1 MITVHKII
9 SRYLT
14 FTLSLTVWLIPVF
27 VPAQVSD
34 DLFVRLDSVE
44 RTIRT
49 LEASIPGLTEEV
61 NISVTDVPLNEFLRA
76 IANNAGL
83 NMDIDPSVNHTV
95 SNNFSGVRVSDVL
108 IFLSRQFSLE
118 FTEIN
123 NIFIVRQI
131 SIAGPRPL
139 CIVEYNDSTNRLTI
153 EVQGESL
160 SAFLRAVTIETG
172 RNIIPSYDAAPEPV
186 NAFILAMPLED
197 AIDKMAYA
205 NNLTANPTPDGF
217 ILVEKKPAEKV
228 EMQAVRPFSGSDQRY
243 QGDSPGINSV
253 VSVRLLGPDSVS
265 VFAENASLTSILKE
279 IGEKCG
285 LSYILTSPS
294 DKKINIQVTGSG
306 FDNVFTSVLAG
317 SELTFRKSNGIY
329 FIGKTDT
336 PELMTQRIIP
346 LRYRSVDSIAYAIP
360 EDLLNNVEMR
370 VFTELNSVFLSG
382 PQTGVEAVT
391 DFIRQIDKIVPV
403 ISIELL
409 IIDYSTS
416 YTISTGIEAG
426 LTDQPVATGGTVFP
440 EVNMT
445 LSSQSV
451 NNLIN
456 RFNGF
461 GWAKIGQ
468 VTPEFYASLKLLE
481 HQGILKI
488 RSTPILSTLNGH
500 KAELSIGNTEYYLE
514 ESVNIIG
521 TQNPQ
526 TATTQTYK
534 PITAELAVIIT
545 PQVSGDD
552 QITLEVEVTQSDFTE
567 RISTTAPPGQ
577 TSRTFRSLIR
587 VKNGEMIL
595 LGGLEEKRG
604 SKTGHGTPFLSRIP
618 VLKWFFSSREET
630 DSNSKLNIFIKPTII
645 N

>member
-1 MITVHKII
+1 MKDELRLVTRINVLLFLIGI
-9 SRYLT
+9 
-14 FTLSLTVWLIPVF
+14 WLIPQHAI
-27 VPAQVSD
+27 AQVAD
-34 DLFVRLDSVE
+34 DLFIRLDSVE
-44 RTIRT
+44 KQIRE
-49 LEASIPGLTEEV
+49 LEASVPGLREKV

-83 NMDIDPSVNHTV
+83 NMDIDPSVIQKV
-95 SNNFSGVRVSDVL
+95 SNNFSDVRVSDVM
-108 IFLSRQFSLE
+108 IFLSRQFRLDIN
-118 FTEIN
+118 EIN
-123 NIFIVRQI
+123 NIFIVRPLNVPLQ
-131 SIAGPRPL
+131 RPL
-139 CIVEYNDSTNRLTI
+139 CYVEYNDSTNKLTL
-153 EVQGESL
+153 EVEGEML
-160 SAFLRAVTIETG
+160 ATLLKAVTIETG
-172 RNIIPSYDAAPEPV
+172 RNIIPSYDAATEPV
-186 NAFILAMPLED
+186 NVFILSMPLED

-217 ILVEKKPAEKV
+217 ILIEKKPIVNAEA
-228 EMQAVRPFSGSDQRY
+228 QAFRPTPGSNQSYSGETLSA
-243 QGDSPGINSV
+243 NSV
-253 VSVRLLGPDSVS
+253 VTVKLFGPDSVY
-265 VFAENASLTSILKE
+265 VFAENAYLTSVIKE

-285 LSYILTSPS
+285 LSYILSS
-294 DKKINIQVTGSG
+294 SSESKVNIQITGAS
-306 FDNVFTSVLAG
+306 FDHVFASVLAG
-317 SELTFRKSNGIY
+317 SDLILKKYGGVY
-329 FIGKTDT
+329 FIGKRETTD
-336 PELMTQRIIP
+336 LMTQKVIP
-346 LRYRSVDSIAYAIP
+346 LQYRSVDSIAYAVP
-360 EDLLNNVEMR
+360 KDLLTHVELR
-370 VFTELNSVFLSG
+370 VFAELNSVFLSG
-382 PQTGVEAVT
+382 PQESVNTIAE
-391 DFIRQIDKIVPV
+391 FINQIDKTVPV

-426 LTDQPVATGGTVFP
+426 LTDQPVTTKGTVFP
-440 EVNMT
+440 GVNVT
-445 LSSQSV
+445 LSSQSI
-451 NNLIN
+451 NDLIN

-461 GWAKIGQ
+461 GWARIGQ
-468 VTPEFYASLKLLE
+468 VTPNFYASLKALE
-481 HQGILKI
+481 NQGILKI

-526 TATTQTYK
+526 TATSQTYK
-534 PITAELAVIIT
+534 PITAELAVSIT

-577 TSRTFRSLIR
+577 TSRTFKSLIR

-595 LGGLEEKRG
+595 LGGLEEKRS

-618 VLKWFFSSREET
+618 IIKWFFSSRDET

>member
-1 MITVHKII
+1 MQLGILKRCFVI
-9 SRYLT
+9 LGL
-14 FTLSLTVWLIPVF
+14 FAFWAIPQHVA
-27 VPAQVSD
+27 AQEAD
-34 DLFVRLDSVE
+34 DLFVRIDSVE
-44 RTIRT
+44 KKIRR
-49 LEASIPGLTEEV
+49 LEDSIPGLKNAV

-83 NMDIDPSVNHTV
+83 NMDIDPTVNHRV
-95 SNNFSGVRVSDVL
+95 SNNFSDVRVSDVL
-108 IFLSRQFSLE
+108 IFLSRQFSLDI
-118 FTEIN
+118 TEIN
-123 NIFIVRQI
+123 NIFIVRPLNI
-131 SIAGPRPL
+131 PAPRPL
-139 CIVEYNDSTNRLTI
+139 CFVEYNDSTNRLTV
-153 EVQGESL
+153 EVDGEML
-160 SAFLRAVTIETG
+160 ATFLKAVTIETG
-172 RNIIPSYDAAPEPV
+172 RNIIPSFEAASEPV
-186 NAFILAMPLED
+186 NAFILSMPLED

-217 ILVEKKPAEKV
+217 ILIEKKPVPITEV
-228 EMQAVRPFSGSDQRY
+228 QAVRPYTGSDQRN
-243 QGDSPGINSV
+243 QGESVGANSV
-253 VSVRLLGPDSVS
+253 VTVRQLGPDSVS
-265 VFAENASLTSILKE
+265 VFAENASLSNVIKE

-285 LSYILTSPS
+285 LSYILSSPS
-294 DKKINIQVTGSG
+294 DRKISIQITGAG
-306 FDNVFTSVLAG
+306 FDQVFTSVLAG
-317 SELTFRKSNGIY
+317 SDLVFKRTNGVY
-329 FIGKTDT
+329 YIGKTDA
-336 PELMTQRIIP
+336 PDFMTQKVMP
-346 LRYRSVDSIAYAIP
+346 LQYRSVDSIAFAIP
-360 EDLLNNVEMR
+360 EDLLAEVDLR
-370 VFTELNSVFLSG
+370 VFKELNSVFLSG
-382 PQTGVEAVT
+382 PQTGVEAVAE
-391 DFIRQIDKIVPV
+391 FIRQIDRIVPV

-426 LTDQPVATGGTVFP
+426 LTDQQVKTSGTVFP
-440 EVNMT
+440 GVNLT

-451 NNLIN
+451 NDLIN

-468 VTPEFYASLKLLE
+468 VTPDFYASLKILE
-481 HQGILKI
+481 NQGILKI

-534 PITAELAVIIT
+534 PVTAELAVIIT

-577 TSRTFRSLIR
+577 TSRTFKSLIR

-595 LGGLEEKRG
+595 LGGLEEKRD
-604 SKTGHGTPFLSRIP
+604 SKTGHGTPLLSRIP
-618 VLKWFFSSREET
+618 ILKWFFSSREET
-630 DSNSKLNIFIKPTII
+630 NSNSKLNIFIKPTII

>member
-1 MITVHKII
+1 MIMSYKMLR
-9 SRYLT
+9 SYLT
-14 FTLSLTVWLIPVF
+14 FTLSLSVWLIPVSL
-27 VPAQVSD
+27 PAQDSD
-34 DLFVRLDSVE
+34 GLFVRLDSVE
-44 RTIRT
+44 KTIRR
-49 LEASIPGLTEEV
+49 LEAFIPGLTEEV
-61 NISVTDVPLNEFLRA
+61 NISVTDVSLNEFLRA

-83 NMDIDPSVNHTV
+83 NMDIDPTVNNTV

-108 IFLSRQFSLE
+108 IFLSRQFNLD

-131 SIAGPRPL
+131 AVAAPGPL
-139 CIVEYNDSTNRLTI
+139 CFVEYNDSTNRLTI
-153 EVQGESL
+153 EVKGETL
-160 SAFLRAVTIETG
+160 SALLREVTIETG
-172 RNIIPSYDAAPEPV
+172 KNIIPSYDAAKEPV

-217 ILVEKKPAEKV
+217 ILVEKKSAEKT
-228 EMQAVRPFSGSDQRY
+228 EMQAVRQFSGSDPRY
-243 QGDSPGINSV
+243 QDNSPGINSM

-265 VFAENASLTSILKE
+265 VFAENASLTNVLKE
-279 IGEKCG
+279 VGEKCG
-285 LSYILTSPS
+285 LSYILTTPS
-294 DKKINIQVTGSG
+294 DKKINIQVSGSG
-306 FDNVFTSVLAG
+306 FENAFTSVLTG
-317 SELTFRKSNGIY
+317 SDLSFRKSNGIY
-329 FIGKTDT
+329 YIGKADN
-336 PELMTQRIIP
+336 PDLMTQRIIP
-346 LRYRSVDSIAYAIP
+346 LRYRSVDSIAYTIP
-360 EDLLNNVEMR
+360 EDLLDNVEIR
-370 VFTELNSVFLSG
+370 VFSELNSVFLSG
-382 PQTGVEAVT
+382 SQTRVEAAAG
-391 DFIRQIDKIVPV
+391 FIRQIDKIVPV

-416 YTISTGIEAG
+416 YTVSTGIDAG
-426 LTDQPVATGGTVFP
+426 LTDQPVSTGGTVFP
-440 EVNMT
+440 GVNMT
-445 LSSQSV
+445 LGSESV

-500 KAELSIGNTEYYLE
+500 KAEMSIGNTEYYLE

-552 QITLEVEVTQSDFTE
+552 HITLEVEVTQSDFTE

-577 TSRTFRSLIR
+577 TSRTFKSLIR

-604 SKTGHGTPFLSRIP
+604 SKTGQGTPFLSRIP

-630 DSNSKLNIFIKPTII
+630 DSNSKLSIFIKPTII
-645 N
+645 S